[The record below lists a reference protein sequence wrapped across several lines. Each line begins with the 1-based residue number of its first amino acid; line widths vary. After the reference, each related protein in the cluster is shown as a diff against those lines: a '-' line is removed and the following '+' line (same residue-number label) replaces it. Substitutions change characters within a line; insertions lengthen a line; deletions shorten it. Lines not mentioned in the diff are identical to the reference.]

1 MYAVWFGLLV
11 ASSGVKVYVDVMQM
25 KNVPVVLYRMD
36 ADQAARVSARAN
48 VGVTRINPTYVSVD
62 CRRELRQAVRHG

>member
-11 ASSGVKVYVDVMQM
+11 AYSGTRVLVDVMQM

-36 ADQAARVSARAN
+36 ADQAAKVSARAN
-48 VGVTRINPTYVSVD
+48 VGAIRINPTYVSVD
-62 CRRELRQAVRHG
+62 CRRELRQVVRHG